1 MKIEACLTD
10 DIARTLLIPLW
21 CCATPC
27 RANPRAAY
35 DPVAVDV
42 LKQLDFDFSEIRRSF
57 KEYGQ
62 VCCLAREMNIDRTVR
77 DFLARHPE
85 GTIINLGCG
94 LSTAV
99 YRKPP
104 TEAVWYDVDLPE
116 VIRARQA
123 LLPPAKGHRLLARD
137 IFDPLW
143 PDAVEAPGQRGVLL
157 LAAGVFHSQPTDLM
171 GALLPFLSGRFP
183 GGTLFFDAVSSLG
196 MRISNRYV
204 ARSGNRNAPMTFC
217 IDKVPALASLSPR
230 FAAVSETP
238 FFHGLPL
245 SGLTLST
252 RVNIAIVQ
260 LFGMLKY
267 VTIRFREFL

>member
-1 MKIEACLTD
+1 VF
-10 DIARTLLIPLW
+10 
-21 CCATPC
+21 
-27 RANPRAAY
+27 N
-35 DPVAVDV
+35 
-42 LKQLDFDFSEIRRSF
+42 
-57 KEYGQ
+57 
-62 VCCLAREMNIDRTVR
+62 
-77 DFLARHPE
+77 
-85 GTIINLGCG
+85 
-94 LSTAV
+94 
-99 YRKPP
+99 
-104 TEAVWYDVDLPE
+104 
-116 VIRARQA
+116 
-123 LLPPAKGHRLLARD
+123 
-137 IFDPLW
+137 LW
-143 PDAVEAPGQRGVLL
+143 PAINTVVLAFTNAKPLGGGSFTGLANFERMLNDEQLVYALVNSIVYMLVCLPLLLFLPLL
-157 LAAGVFHSQPTDLM
+157 LAVLLEKKLPGITFFRTAFYTPVIASAVVV
-171 GALLPFLSGRFP
+171 ALIWTWLLEDRGLVNGLAQQLGFITEPLPFLSGRFP

-204 ARSGNRNAPMTFC
+204 ARSGNRYAPMTFC

>member
-1 MKIEACLTD
+1 M
-10 DIARTLLIPLW
+10 
-21 CCATPC
+21 
-27 RANPRAAY
+27 
-35 DPVAVDV
+35 
-42 LKQLDFDFSEIRRSF
+42 
-57 KEYGQ
+57 
-62 VCCLAREMNIDRTVR
+62 
-77 DFLARHPE
+77 
-85 GTIINLGCG
+85 
-94 LSTAV
+94 
-99 YRKPP
+99 
-104 TEAVWYDVDLPE
+104 DLPE

-157 LAAGVFHSQPTDLM
+157 LAAGVFHYQPTDLM